1 MHFSND
7 NNLFCILSNYRNQ
20 RSQKYLV
27 ENKRGNREGHA
38 CSKYKDFS
46 HKYKAPQIQITT
58 NFIII
63 SLKIENDATLNTSGW
78 WKTVSGGLG
87 CTSTPDFDLLSL
99 QTLFFF
105 YKKKDIPLLILIP
118 LIFKLKPLKPSTKN
132 SKISKMGVLKRR
144 VSSSRGLGGVLRE
157 QRAKLYIIKRCVVM
171 LLCWQDWSWLFLS
184 GDIPWS
190 WTGSNRWLQEDMKEK
205 LVWVCLLIVDLG
217 GWKFIHFWN
226 GYICFRLLEVNL

>member
-1 MHFSND
+1 MIYSWRSGTED
-7 NNLFCILSNYRNQ
+7 RSYRRNNGRLR
-20 RSQKYLV
+20 RW
-27 ENKRGNREGHA
+27 ERGYIG
-38 CSKYKDFS
+38 DTDVDPT
-46 HKYKAPQIQITT
+46 HKQ
-58 NFIII
+58 III
-63 SLKIENDATLNTSGW
+63 SEIYTVCKQTPIISCYPQGSGP
-78 WKTVSGGLG
+78 KTVSGGLG

-171 LLCWQDWSWLFLS
+171 LLCWQD
-184 GDIPWS
+184 
-190 WTGSNRWLQEDMKEK
+190 
-205 LVWVCLLIVDLG
+205 
-217 GWKFIHFWN
+217 
-226 GYICFRLLEVNL
+226 